1 MAWYLQATWDYIRQ
15 MLPCAVLGA
24 VAFFCLRPLRKK
36 RLAVSG
42 LRSGA
47 GRETAL
53 FAFVIFS
60 AGLAALTLFP
70 AGFWVS
76 LSQGYLP
83 QFFLLSSGGF
93 YWTITVFNEL
103 FSGGSWRFF
112 MLLGNIVL
120 FMAFGFFPALTGDRP
135 RWWKTLATGFSV
147 SAFIEVAQ
155 LFVGRSSDVNDII
168 LNTFGALCGF
178 WAYRLLD
185 RLAPRFVS
193 KFKLQATEVAY
204 GREAGN

>member
-1 MAWYLQATWDYIRQ
+1 MGWYLQVTWDYVRQ
-15 MLPCAVLGA
+15 MLPCAILGA
-24 VAFFCLRPLRKK
+24 IGFFILRPLRKRELTEK
-36 RLAVSG
+36 G
-42 LRSGA
+42 LRSGT
-47 GRETAL
+47 GRESAL
-53 FAFVIFS
+53 FLFVIFS

-70 AGFWVS
+70 AGFWVA
-76 LSQGYLP
+76 LSHGHLP
-83 QFFLLSSGGF
+83 QLFSFSSNGF
-93 YWTITVFNEL
+93 YWTITIFTEL
-103 FSGGSWRFF
+103 LSGGSWRFF

-120 FMAFGFFPALTGDRP
+120 FMPFGFFPALVGDRP
-135 RWWKTLATGFSV
+135 HCWKALATGLSV

-178 WAYRLLD
+178 WAYRLLK